1 MDDLLILTEGGEGIG
16 LGHITRC
23 SAIAAWVQKQGRTCR
38 MVIDWHGGGHHPGN
52 VEEANWMDWEVANAS
67 FRAVLVDSY
76 KAQAAV
82 YRKIKSFAERLVVM
96 DDYHRLPEYGAD
108 LIVNPNSYGDSL
120 TYAEKSASGSQYV
133 ILRQAFRECT
143 ERYALREEVKNIFVT
158 VGGTDIRSMLPALA
172 AILENTDREV
182 VFVCGNEATA
192 QAMNDRFGGNPRF
205 SFYGFAGPDL
215 MCRLMLD
222 SDVAIS
228 ACGQTLHELA
238 YLGVPAIGI
247 RIGDDQLLNQQ
258 AYINTGFL
266 SMAIDWDSGE
276 LESLLQHE
284 LNGLNSM
291 EARAAKSKIGMNI
304 IDGKGVE
311 RIAQLIFHG

>member
-23 SAIAAWVQKQGRTCR
+23 SAIAAWVQKQGQTCR
-38 MVIDWHGGGHHPGN
+38 MVIDWHGDDHNPGN
-52 VEEANWMDWEVANAS
+52 IEEAHWMDWEAADAS

-76 KAQAAV
+76 KAPAAV
-82 YRKIKSFAERLVVM
+82 YGKIGRLAKRLVVI
-96 DDYHRLPEYGAD
+96 DDYHRLTEYGAD
-108 LIVNPNSYGDSL
+108 LIINPNSYGANVP
-120 TYAEKSASGSQYV
+120 YAEKSASGSQYV

-143 ERYALREEVKNIFVT
+143 ARYTLREEVKNILVT
-158 VGGTDIRSMLPALA
+158 VGGTDIRSILPVFA
-172 AILENTDREV
+172 AILEKTDRDV
-182 VFVCGNEATA
+182 VFVCGNEAAA
-192 QAMNDRFGGNPRF
+192 QVMKDRFGGNPRF

-238 YLGVPAIGI
+238 YLGVPAIGVC
-247 RIGDDQLLNQQ
+247 IGDDQLLNQQ
-258 AYINTGFL
+258 AYIDAGFL
-266 SMAIDWDSGE
+266 STAIGWDSEE
-276 LESLLQHE
+276 LEHLLLGE
-284 LNGLNSM
+284 LNGLDSV
-291 EARAAKSKIGMNI
+291 ETRSVKSKTGLKI

-311 RIAQLIFHG
+311 RIAKLIFND